1 MDYFR
6 IYDTLDSTNKEA
18 QRLLA
23 EGAGINGLTL
33 FARHQTDGRGQFS
46 RHWISGPGSHVAMS
60 IIYLPD
66 GLSTTQLPTLSM
78 KISLGIVNAL
88 TSIDPSLRP
97 LIKWPNDIYASGKK
111 LCGILIE
118 NALSGSKIQHSI
130 IGIGMNI
137 NEKDFSPEIP
147 NAISLYQLTGSEYA
161 PQQVALIIREHVMT
175 MLNDDSDDWKSDY
188 DQYVFGK
195 GKQFTFLSDE
205 SSFEATVVGV
215 SMQGHLILKN
225 GDDELKHYASH
236 EVKWVV
242 EGLIS
247 L

>member
-1 MDYFR
+1 MDYFK

-23 EGAGINGLTL
+23 QGAGINGLTL

-46 RHWISGPGSHVAMS
+46 RVWISDPGSHVAMS

-66 GLSTTQLPTLSM
+66 GLSTTQLPSLSM

-88 TSIDPSLRP
+88 TSIDPSLQP
-97 LIKWPNDIYASGKK
+97 LIKWPNDIYVSGKK

-137 NEKDFSPEIP
+137 NEKDFPPEIS

-195 GKQFTFLSDE
+195 GNQFTFLSE
-205 SSFEATVVGV
+205 GSSFEAEVIGV

-242 EGLIS
+242 G
-247 L
+247 

>member
-1 MDYFR
+1 MDYFK

-23 EGAGINGLTL
+23 QGTGINGLTL
-33 FARHQTDGRGQFS
+33 FARHQTNGRGQLS
-46 RHWISGPGSHVAMS
+46 RVWISGPGSHVAMS

-66 GLSTTQLPTLSM
+66 SLLISDLPTLGM

-88 TSIDPSLRP
+88 TSIDSSIQP
-97 LIKWPNDIYASGKK
+97 LIKWPNDIYTAGKK

-118 NALSGSKIQHSI
+118 NALSGGKVQHSI
-130 IGIGMNI
+130 IGIGMNV
-137 NEKDFSPEIP
+137 NEKKFPSAIS

-161 PQQVALIIREHVMT
+161 PQQVALIIREHVMA
-175 MLNDDSDDWKSDY
+175 MLKVDTDNWKSEY

-195 GKQFTFLSDE
+195 GNQFTFLTEDSR
-205 SSFEATVVGV
+205 FEAEVIGV
-215 SMQGHLILKN
+215 SMQGLLILKN

-236 EVKWVV
+236 EVKWMV

>member
-1 MDYFR
+1 MDYFK

-23 EGAGINGLTL
+23 QGAGINGLTL
-33 FARHQTDGRGQFS
+33 FARHQTDGRGQLS
-46 RHWISGPGSHVAMS
+46 RIWISGPGSHVAMS
-60 IIYLPD
+60 IIYMPERLPI
-66 GLSTTQLPTLSM
+66 SALPTLSM

-88 TSIDPSLRP
+88 TSIDQTILP

-118 NALSGSKIQHSI
+118 NALSGGKVQHSI
-130 IGIGMNI
+130 IGIGMNV
-137 NEKDFSPEIP
+137 NEQEFPSTIT
-147 NAISLYQLTGSEYA
+147 NAISLYQLTGSQYA

-175 MLNDDSDDWKSDY
+175 MLEDDTDEWKSDY
-188 DQYVFGK
+188 DQFVFGK
-195 GKQFTFLSDE
+195 GKQATFLSNDE
-205 SSFEATVVGV
+205 SFEAEVMGV

-225 GDDELKHYASH
+225 SDDELKHYASH

-242 EGLIS
+242 KGL
-247 L
+247 

>member
-1 MDYFR
+1 MDYFK

-23 EGAGINGLTL
+23 QGSGINGLTL
-33 FARHQTDGRGQFS
+33 FAKHQTDGRGQLS
-46 RHWISGPGSHVAMS
+46 RAWISGPGSHVAMS

-66 GLSTTQLPTLSM
+66 SLLITKLSTLSM

-88 TSIDPSLRP
+88 TSIDPSIQP
-97 LIKWPNDIYASGKK
+97 LIKWPNDIYASDKK

-118 NALSGSKIQHSI
+118 NALSGGKVQHSI
-130 IGIGMNI
+130 IGIGMNV
-137 NEKDFSPEIP
+137 NEKDFPSAIS

-161 PQQVALIIREHVMT
+161 PQQVALIIREHVMA
-175 MLNDDSDDWKSDY
+175 MLQVDTDHWKSEY

-195 GKQFTFLSDE
+195 GNQFTFLSEDAR
-205 SSFEATVVGV
+205 FEAEVIGV
-215 SMQGHLILKN
+215 SMQGHLILNNVDGEVKS
-225 GDDELKHYASH
+225 YASH

-242 EGLIS
+242 RGLGD
-247 L
+247 